1 MDASAITDQIYVGGL
16 PGTDETDALRAL
28 DPSLVV
34 NMLGA
39 PPPAS
44 VQALGVPVV
53 TLSTRD
59 NLLFPIP
66 IERLERGVRAA
77 LPVLRDGGRVLVYC
91 RLGRHRSV
99 AMAVCI
105 LIALG
110 FSSAEAAQRVRSKRP
125 QADPRAWHIWR
136 RILAFERHWMTQG
149 EA

>member
-1 MDASAITDQIYVGGL
+1 MDVSAITDQIYVGSL
-16 PGTDETDALRAL
+16 PGTADTEALRAL
-28 DPSLVV
+28 DPALVI

-44 VQALGVPVV
+44 VQALDVPVV
-53 TLSTRD
+53 TLSTWD
-59 NLLFPIP
+59 NLLIPIP

-77 LPVLRDGGRVLVYC
+77 LPVLRDGGRVLIYC

-110 FSSAEAAQRVRSKRP
+110 SSSAEAAQRVRSKRR

-136 RILAFERHWMTQG
+136 RILSFERHWAAQG
-149 EA
+149 AP